1 MKQQILGSDFAKLG
15 IDSEEEMTL
24 VKANPGNQYSGISN
38 AFLLWFIDLVCLYCW
53 LKRK

>member
-24 VKANPGNQYSGISN
+24 VKANPGNQYTL
-38 AFLLWFIDLVCLYCW
+38 AFPMHSCYGSLTLFVFIAG
-53 LKRK
+53 